1 MNNQAEKLLVFQRQL
16 IITVL
21 LLVVVALVLLI
32 GFYFGDILRIFGISL
47 VLSYMVINVVD
58 WLELRLKNRAL
69 AVILVYLLLLVLMV
83 VAALLIVP
91 AIVFQITSLI
101 QTTFNAIP
109 SVVQNLTN
117 MLLPLEEK
125 FRAYR
130 IEIKAVD
137 ILNNVLA
144 TAPKP
149 DPTAIMSR
157 VTDVAMGTMT
167 WLLYGVSISVVTFYF
182 LLDGNRITE
191 RLIQCFPGSQQPFLR
206 RVAVDA
212 DKSLQSFFRGQIVLG
227 FAFALVMLIV
237 YSALGVQYALLIS
250 LFLGFMEIL
259 PVIGPPIGFLPA
271 ILAVAF
277 HGMNI
282 LPGNKPA
289 EIVVLTIIFAVLQQ
303 FKDNVVAPRYIG
315 NVIGL
320 HPIMIFLAIMIGARL
335 DGTLGIIFALP
346 VACVANVFFNHLRMG
361 WREEEAGRA
370 GAQSTGDG
378 SIFIGEEVLGGGD
391 ASAASGK
398 GEGDS
403 GALESV
409 LPGEAASSGSMN
421 EVGDL
426 FSASPEIAGDSTT
439 KGVSSTDEK

>member
-1 MNNQAEKLLVFQRQL
+1 MNDNQQAEKLLVLQRQL

-32 GFYFGDILRIFGISL
+32 GFYFGDILRILGIAL

-58 WLELRLKNRAL
+58 WLEVRLKNRAL
-69 AVILVYLLLLVLMV
+69 AVILVYLTMLVLIV

-91 AIVFQITSLI
+91 AIVFQISQLV

-109 SVVQNLTN
+109 GVVQKLTD

-125 FRAYR
+125 FRAYN
-130 IEIKAVD
+130 IEIKAID

-149 DPTAIMSR
+149 DPTALMSR

-167 WLLYGVSISVVTFYF
+167 WVLYGISISVVTFYF

-191 RLIQCFPGSQQPFLR
+191 KLIQCFPNSQQPFWR

-227 FAFALVMLIV
+227 LAFGLVMLIV
-237 YSALGVQYALLIS
+237 YSALGVQYALLLS

-282 LPGNKPA
+282 LPGNKVA
-289 EIVVLTIIFAVLQQ
+289 EMIVLTMIFAVLQQ

-346 VACVANVFFNHLRMG
+346 VACVANVVFTHLKAG
-361 WREEEAGRA
+361 WNKDDAAAAAQARSDGSLFVGEEAVSA
-370 GAQSTGDG
+370 EGAAVG
-378 SIFIGEEVLGGGD
+378 
-391 ASAASGK
+391 
-398 GEGDS
+398 
-403 GALESV
+403 
-409 LPGEAASSGSMN
+409 GEAVLEHGQSAPPSTTAA
-421 EVGDL
+421 DAT
-426 FSASPEIAGDSTT
+426 FSANPETVKEPQSEA
-439 KGVSSTDEK
+439 